1 MTKQKEL
8 FQEDVEGALDLL
20 KKKISKEQG
29 TLDRHI
35 IKKNALIKSMEE
47 ERELL
52 ETLYKILPERQPELI
67 KPANKEEK

>member
-1 MTKQKEL
+1 MSKQKKL

-35 IKKNALIKSMEE
+35 IKKDALIKSMEDE
-47 ERELL
+47 KILL
-52 ETLYKILPERQPELI
+52 EKLKDILPELHPELI
-67 KPANKEEK
+67 KAINEEEE

>member
-1 MTKQKEL
+1 MSKQKEL
-8 FQEDVEGALDLL
+8 FQEDVEETLDLL

-52 ETLYKILPERQPELI
+52 EKLYTMLPELQPELI
-67 KPANKEEK
+67 KSVNEGEK

>member
-1 MTKQKEL
+1 MSEQKEL
-8 FQEDVEGALDLL
+8 FQEDVYDILDLL

-47 ERELL
+47 ERKLL
-52 ETLYKILPERQPELI
+52 EKLYTILPERQPELI
-67 KPANKEEK
+67 KAINEEEE